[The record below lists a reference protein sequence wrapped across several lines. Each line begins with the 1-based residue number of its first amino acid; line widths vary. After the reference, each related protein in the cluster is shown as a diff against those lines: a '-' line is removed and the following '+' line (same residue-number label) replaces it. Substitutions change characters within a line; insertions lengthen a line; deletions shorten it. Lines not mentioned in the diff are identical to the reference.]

1 VIDAPFDDFERR
13 SYPRGPTPRR
23 DRLPV
28 STIRSGNTTYTRSA
42 PPFHY
47 GPGSSI
53 ATASADLD
61 YESSEK
67 KGGFGALFTS
77 PTKPDTSK
85 SVDATYDGPTV
96 SSKSNKDNGKVDVVE
111 KWKQKWGPR

>member
-1 VIDAPFDDFERR
+1 MTDAPFDDFERR
-13 SYPRGPTPRR
+13 SYRRGPMSRH
-23 DRLPV
+23 DRLQM

-61 YESSEK
+61 YDSVDK

-77 PTKPDTSK
+77 PDTSK

-96 SSKSNKDNGKVDVVE
+96 SSKSNKDNDKVDVVE